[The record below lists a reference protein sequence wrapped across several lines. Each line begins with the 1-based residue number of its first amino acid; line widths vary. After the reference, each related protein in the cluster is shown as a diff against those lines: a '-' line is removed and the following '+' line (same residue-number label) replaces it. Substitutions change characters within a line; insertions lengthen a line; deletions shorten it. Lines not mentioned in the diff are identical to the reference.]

1 MRVGDLFSVA
11 VQGLQKQ
18 RDAMNGAAQ
27 QVLVA
32 STAPSTPDRVD
43 ISAGAKSAAGG
54 DSLTS
59 GLEGA
64 LVDLRVSKY
73 LAVANL
79 KVLETGAE
87 MAQDVT
93 DIVRPHGG

>member
-11 VQGLQKQ
+11 VQGLEHQL
-18 RDAMNGAAQ
+18 DAMNGAAQ

-43 ISAGAKSAAGG
+43 ISADAKSGVTG

-59 GLEGA
+59 GIEGA

-79 KVLETGAE
+79 KVLETGDE

-93 DIVRPHGG
+93 KLAAPR